1 MKSNRRQFLATTGCG
16 IPGACLLSSRP
27 ASALG
32 KTKEEARFLL
42 SEQGCG
48 RATGY
53 AEANKIVTFGDHTH
67 VTWLD
72 SPAEGFRV
80 RVRTLN
86 RMTGEW
92 SPTSTIG
99 EGYDNHGGPALTV
112 DREGYLHIVY
122 FPHHHAFRY
131 RRSKRPNDA
140 AATRPSTT
148 RTTTDL
154 ASFKIDPPGIQHKP
168 KNKTW
173 KRNQLTYC

>member
-16 IPGACLLSSRP
+16 IPGACLLGSRP

-32 KTKEEARFLL
+32 KTEEGARFLL

-67 VTWLD
+67 VAWLD

-86 RMTGEW
+86 RTTGEW

-99 EGYDNHGGPALTV
+99 EGYDNHGGGKARRIGRSINLAIRAIGDQRMGGAARHAVQIKGEKPAS
-112 DREGYLHIVY
+112 R
-122 FPHHHAFRY
+122 
-131 RRSKRPNDA
+131 
-140 AATRPSTT
+140 
-148 RTTTDL
+148 
-154 ASFKIDPPGIQHKP
+154 
-168 KNKTW
+168 NKC
-173 KRNQLTYC
+173 LS